1 MKRSYR
7 ACGAATHDS
16 DIPECFGKRARG
28 DLPLGHAHS
37 AKADN
42 KGLSQRAHYDV
53 VILGAGV
60 AGLLLASELSRVARV
75 LVLERN
81 ERPAVT
87 KYWVTTE
94 EALTRNAD
102 LASAA
107 DWALDSMDFI
117 AFDGATYRSE
127 GSYRLWN
134 TTALTC
140 LLLQRTQER
149 GGVVAFGQ
157 TFYSYARGRTGLT
170 IMANG
175 ERITARLAIDC
186 MGHQSPI
193 IMAEGCGRIAGYYLL
208 HGATFPMT
216 GTLMPVALH
225 NLSLSEHAAYVEAF
239 PTSDGQLHIV
249 LIIPARELRP
259 STNLSAEFEFVVRRS
274 PYSKFIAD
282 PRKRSFLGGIIP
294 VVRIKRRALD
304 RLFFYGEAGQVHP
317 AASGTALTRML
328 LSYRDVAA
336 FLADRLQHDRLA
348 ASELSEAPGK
358 IGRLNQAIQLALFR
372 DILQWSSRRF
382 RTIVVEADRLRN
394 HQLMNEL
401 FFGDFDTTAA
411 GVAMTLRTLTKA
423 RNWTLLSAFAGG
435 MARAIT
441 T

>member
-1 MKRSYR
+1 M
-7 ACGAATHDS
+7 
-16 DIPECFGKRARG
+16 
-28 DLPLGHAHS
+28 
-37 AKADN
+37 
-42 KGLSQRAHYDV
+42 
-53 VILGAGV
+53 ILGAGV
-60 AGLLLASELSRVARV
+60 AGLLLASELSRVASV

-81 ERPAVT
+81 ERPTVT

-107 DWALDSMDFI
+107 DCPFPSMDFI

-134 TTALTC
+134 TAWLNS

-157 TFYSYARGRTGLT
+157 TFYSYSRGATGLT
-170 IMANG
+170 IHANG
-175 ERITARLAIDC
+175 ERVNARLAIDC
-186 MGHQSPI
+186 MGYQSPI
-193 IMAEGCGRIAGYYLL
+193 ILAEGCGHIAGYYLL
-208 HGATFPMT
+208 HGATFPIT
-216 GTLMPVALH
+216 GRLMPVALH

-249 LIIPARELRP
+249 LIIPSRQLR
-259 STNLSAEFEFVVRRS
+259 SATNLNAEFEFVVRKS

-304 RLFFYGEAGQVHP
+304 RVFLYGEAGQVHP

-328 LSYRDVAA
+328 LSYREVSA
-336 FLADRLQHDRLA
+336 FLADRLDHDRLD

-358 IGRLNQAIQLALFR
+358 ISRLNQAIQQALFR
-372 DILQWSSRRF
+372 DILRWSSNRF
-382 RTIVVEADRLRN
+382 RAIVIEADRLRN

-401 FFGDFDTTAA
+401 FFGEFDTTPVGIAT
-411 GVAMTLRTLTKA
+411 TLHTLVKA

-435 MARAIT
+435 MVRAIT

>member
-1 MKRSYR
+1 M
-7 ACGAATHDS
+7 
-16 DIPECFGKRARG
+16 
-28 DLPLGHAHS
+28 
-37 AKADN
+37 DN
-42 KGLSQRAHYDV
+42 KGLSSRTNYDV

-60 AGLLLASELSRVARV
+60 AGLLLASELSRVASV

-81 ERPAVT
+81 GRASMT

-94 EALTRNAD
+94 DALRRNPD

-107 DWALDSMDFI
+107 DLAFTSMDFI
-117 AFDGATYRSE
+117 ACDGATYRSE

-134 TTALTC
+134 TAALTR
-140 LLLQRTQER
+140 LLLRRTEEQ
-149 GGVVAFGQ
+149 GGVVAFDQ

-170 IMANG
+170 IMADS

-225 NLSLSEHAAYVEAF
+225 NLALNEHAAYVEAF
-239 PTSDGQLHIV
+239 PTSEGQLHIV
-249 LIIPARELRP
+249 LIMPTRQLRP
-259 STNLSAEFEFVVRRS
+259 TTNLAADFEFIVRKS
-274 PYSKFIAD
+274 PYSNFIAD
-282 PRKRSFLGGIIP
+282 PYKRSFLGGIIP
-294 VVRIKRRALD
+294 VVRIKQRAMD

-328 LSYRDVAA
+328 LSYREVAA
-336 FLADRLQHDRLA
+336 FLADRLHHDRLA
-348 ASELSEAPGK
+348 GRELSDAPGK
-358 IGRLNQAIQLALFR
+358 IGRVNQAIQLALFR
-372 DILQWSSRRF
+372 DILRWSSSRF
-382 RTIVVEADRLRN
+382 RTIVIEADRLRN

-401 FFGDFDTTAA
+401 FFGNFDTTPVGIAT
-411 GVAMTLRTLTKA
+411 TLHALMKA